1 MTWHLLDMKTQTVAT
16 YFSHVS
22 LLNEW
27 WKESFLEMNVRQKK
41 LVLDARKTS
50 NAFVPVKVT
59 NEPAEVAINFKY
71 ICTLID
77 NKLSFSDKTD
87 LVYKKKLKK
96 KKSNACTSCAS

>member
-1 MTWHLLDMKTQTVAT
+1 
-16 YFSHVS
+16 
-22 LLNEW
+22 
-27 WKESFLEMNVRQKK
+27 MNVRQKK

-87 LVYKKKLKK
+87 LVYKK
-96 KKSNACTSCAS
+96 N

>member
-1 MTWHLLDMKTQTVAT
+1 
-16 YFSHVS
+16 
-22 LLNEW
+22 
-27 WKESFLEMNVRQKK
+27 MNVRQKK

-96 KKSNACTSCAS
+96 KKSNACTSCASWDLLMFGHELLQIVYRNLVHGV